1 LFESTGTEI
10 VTGLFTGGA
19 WASNF
24 ANTQYDA
31 FRVRINQ
38 KVPYGTVLAYVQKN
52 KEKHTFADN
61 NTFTDEGSEKDD
73 SNSYTIAALLN
84 FGGVNVKPY
93 ICYTRMG
100 VNKASSETGPEFN
113 FR

>member
-1 LFESTGTEI
+1 VPDKSSSTTWAKDYAANGQGVSDGPALTLENLYLSHLFESTGTEI

-52 KEKHTFADN
+52 KEKHTFDR
-61 NTFTDEGSEKDD
+61 T
-73 SNSYTIAALLN
+73 TIPLQ
-84 FGGVNVKPY
+84 
-93 ICYTRMG
+93 M
-100 VNKASSETGPEFN
+100 KAQK
-113 FR
+113 R